1 VSLSRSLSTKFIK
14 AAVIATLAATSVPAL
29 AAVRTVTLAVDN
41 MTCVTCVPMVKKSL
55 SQIRGV
61 KRVAVSVEAKTAT
74 VVYDDKA
81 TNVAELVK
89 ATTNAGYPSRLKRS
103 ASQQRRAR

>member
-1 VSLSRSLSTKFIK
+1 MKFIK
-14 AAVIATLAATSVPAL
+14 AAIIATLAATSVPAF
-29 AAVRTVTLAVDN
+29 AAVRTVTLGVDN

-55 SQIRGV
+55 SQVRGV

-74 VVYDDKA
+74 VAYDDKA

-89 ATTNAGYPSRLKRS
+89 ATTNAGYPSRLKS
-103 ASQQRRAR
+103 AASEQRRPR

>member
-1 VSLSRSLSTKFIK
+1 MKFFKVAII
-14 AAVIATLAATSVPAL
+14 AALAATSAPAL

-61 KRVAVSVEAKTAT
+61 KRVAVSVETKTAA
-74 VVYDDKA
+74 VAYDDQS

-89 ATTNAGYPSRLKRS
+89 ATTNAGYPSRLK
-103 ASQQRRAR
+103 AAGEQRHPH

>member
-1 VSLSRSLSTKFIK
+1 MKFIK

-55 SQIRGV
+55 SQNRGV